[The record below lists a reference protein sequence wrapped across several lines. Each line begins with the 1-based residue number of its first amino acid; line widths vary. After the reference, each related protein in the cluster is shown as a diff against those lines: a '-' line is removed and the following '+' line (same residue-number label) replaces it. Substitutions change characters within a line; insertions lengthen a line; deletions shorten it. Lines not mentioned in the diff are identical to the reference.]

1 MLSAEFARYDAD
13 GDGFVEAK
21 DIGRMLGVWQEERG
35 RQRLHSGEAA
45 SDAQHP
51 NPAAQSVSA
60 RQKKRGGLS
69 KDELQDI
76 IAEFDLDGDGKLS
89 VSERAVAVASVHV
102 DRGAR
107 GWLDMAGL
115 MD

>member
-35 RQRLHSGEAA
+35 RQRLHSGE
-45 SDAQHP
+45 DLAQHP
-51 NPAAQSVSA
+51 NPAAQPAVSA

-89 VSERAVAVASVHV
+89 VSA
-102 DRGAR
+102 
-107 GWLDMAGL
+107 
-115 MD
+115 